1 MVCQSKISAFVTTLC
16 AVRPSVPFWL
26 GTARFVILFS
36 LFDGDSVTLI
46 AKCFLVVDRS
56 HGGMRT
62 VDVGAP
68 QLSMHSIREMCAT
81 GDVAHSNCHSIKLLR
96 AFESTCNEFSTLDKQ
111 IVMERVD
118 A

>member
-1 MVCQSKISAFVTTLC
+1 MVCQCKISAFVTTLC

-26 GTARFVILFS
+26 GTARFIVPLPCIISDGVTDCNILS
-36 LFDGDSVTLI
+36 GH
-46 AKCFLVVDRS
+46 RS
-56 HGGMRT
+56 HCGMRT

-81 GDVAHSNCHSIKLLR
+81 GDVAHSIKLLR
-96 AFESTCNEFSTLDKQ
+96 AFYNEFSTLDKQ

>member
-1 MVCQSKISAFVTTLC
+1 
-16 AVRPSVPFWL
+16 
-26 GTARFVILFS
+26 
-36 LFDGDSVTLI
+36 
-46 AKCFLVVDRS
+46 
-56 HGGMRT
+56 MRT

-81 GDVAHSNCHSIKLLR
+81 GDVAHSIKLLR
-96 AFESTCNEFSTLDKQ
+96 AFYNEFSTLDKQ